1 MLALGRGL
9 AGAARGALAALRV
22 GRGAAGAG
30 ERRRSRRSRRGAV
43 EGAGR
48 REGPGCAAM
57 GEAGPAV
64 GRTGR
69 AELAGLGGLWVVG
82 PGAA

>member
-9 AGAARGALAALRV
+9 AGAARGALTALRV

-30 ERRRSRRSRRGAV
+30 ERRRGRRGAV

-48 REGPGCAAM
+48 REGPGCAAV
-57 GEAGPAV
+57 GEAGPVV